1 MKTAGCIQKE
11 EVREFFDRYAASW
24 DDNVIRDEEVI
35 SIILDNA
42 GIREG
47 TKVLD
52 IACGTG
58 VLIGDYLK
66 RGAASVTAV
75 DISPEMIQIAESKFP
90 QENVTFL
97 CGDAEEAEP
106 GENFDAVVIYNA
118 LPHFSDPGKL
128 IAHLSGLLKPG
139 GILTVAHGASR
150 EKINACHTGAAGHVS
165 SGLMD
170 AEELAAIFGKTLQV
184 TTVISDERMYQVA
197 GKRQ

>member
-24 DDNVIRDEEVI
+24 DDDMIRNEEVI
-35 SIILDNA
+35 ATILDNA
-42 GIREG
+42 GIRKG
-47 TKVLD
+47 SKVLD
-52 IACGTG
+52 VACGTG

-66 RGAASVTAV
+66 RGAASVTAI
-75 DISPEMIQIAESKFP
+75 DLSPEMIQIAKSKYP

-106 GENFDAVVIYNA
+106 GEDFDTIVIYNA
-118 LPHFSDPGKL
+118 LPHFSDPEKL
-128 IAHLSGLLKPG
+128 IAHLSRLLKPG

-150 EKINACHTGAAGHVS
+150 AKINACHSGAAGHVS
-165 SGLMD
+165 AGLMD
-170 AEELAAIFGKTLQV
+170 AEELAVIFGKSLQV
-184 TTVISDERMYQVA
+184 TTVISDEKMYQIA